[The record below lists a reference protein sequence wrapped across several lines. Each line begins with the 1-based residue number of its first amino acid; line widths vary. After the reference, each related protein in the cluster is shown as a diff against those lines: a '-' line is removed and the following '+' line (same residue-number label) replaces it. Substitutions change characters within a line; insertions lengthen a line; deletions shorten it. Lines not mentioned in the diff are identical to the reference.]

1 MKRIPN
7 GLCALV
13 MTTSLVTMAP
23 VTSSYAA
30 WSGGLEGGTVFRDG
44 GNATRLRL
52 KLQNPVRPWSH
63 YLYVDWIRGGGGGNS
78 YEAGYLPRYW
88 FDNNFYTF
96 GEASVRVDD
105 PLSIDRQRQFVAG
118 LGYQWRPLKNQF
130 ISVEAGAAHQRTEFR
145 NAADVDD
152 TLGLLRADF
161 SQVLSNLLRLELDLD
176 YTDGEALR
184 QATAEASIAIR
195 VPSGA
200 IKFSYRT
207 RRISP
212 DNADTIED
220 SDSFVSFR
228 YGF

>member
-1 MKRIPN
+1 MKKQSA
-7 GLCALV
+7 LCCALLAGA
-13 MTTSLVTMAP
+13 TLAWLAP
-23 VTSSYAA
+23 ATKSHAA

-52 KLQNPVRPWSH
+52 KLQNPTRPWSQ
-63 YLYVDWIRGGGGGNS
+63 YLYVDWIRGGSGGNS

-88 FDNNFYTF
+88 FNNNFYSF
-96 GEASVRVDD
+96 GEISVGVDD
-105 PLSIDRQRQFVAG
+105 PLSIDRERQLAAG
-118 LGYQWRPLKNQF
+118 VGYQLRPAKGQF
-130 ISVEAGAAHQRTEFR
+130 LSLEAGAAFQQTEFS
-145 NAADVDD
+145 NGTEADD

-176 YTDGEALR
+176 YTDGESLS

-212 DNADTIED
+212 DNGDTIED
-220 SDSFVSFR
+220 EDSFVSFS